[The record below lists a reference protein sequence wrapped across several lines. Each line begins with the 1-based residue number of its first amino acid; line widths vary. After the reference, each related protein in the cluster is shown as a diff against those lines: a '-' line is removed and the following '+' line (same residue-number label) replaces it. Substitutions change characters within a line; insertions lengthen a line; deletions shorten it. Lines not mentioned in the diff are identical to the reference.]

1 MYPYRY
7 GKEPVRNQVVI
18 QRVCLLL
25 VVPPAAHPLPSGTQ
39 PRERTSRDAGSRVVS
54 IGMSDFGL
62 STHYYWYYI
71 VERKL

>member
-39 PRERTSRDAGSRVVS
+39 SPENEHRGTRAVVWSPLACPISDCRHTTTGTTS
-54 IGMSDFGL
+54 
-62 STHYYWYYI
+62 
-71 VERKL
+71 